1 MHEVSQ
7 ILYFIDVM
15 GSCSIREITQL
26 DATTAMSSPPLDLCL
41 ASGAELSGAYA
52 GGILSPVD
60 ATRACLDRADA
71 INPALKAFA
80 VIDHEGALAAAHQ
93 SERRWAAGQALSP
106 IDGLPVTIK
115 DIVHCHGLDVR
126 YGSRTAPDV
135 SALPDAPVVERL
147 RAAGA
152 VILGLTTT
160 PEFGWKAVTDSAR
173 HGITRNPWNQ
183 DLTPGGSSG
192 GAAVAAAMGAG
203 VLHLG
208 TDGGGSIRI
217 PAAFC
222 GIAGLKPSFGRVPAY
237 PASAFG
243 TVAHIGP
250 MARTVSDLALML
262 NAMSGR
268 DLRDWAQGPIAMP
281 PVKLQSLNW
290 AGVRIGHWAHPPVGQ
305 VDADVA
311 ALVQAVL
318 SDLELAGAIIEPL
331 DLPDQ
336 DDLPEM
342 FRRHWFVGAAN
353 RLDAVAPADRHL
365 LDPGFL
371 AIAAKG
377 QSYTAVERMQAEIAR
392 ARYGAR
398 MDQVLTQF
406 DFILSPTVAIPP
418 FAAGVEMPPGCGF
431 ENWTDWAGFSY
442 PINLSQQPA
451 CSVPCGFTKGGL
463 PAGLQIIGPR
473 GADEA
478 VLSAAL
484 TYEQMFPA
492 RFLTRAS
499 QLPGGVL

>member
-1 MHEVSQ
+1 MHHS
-7 ILYFIDVM
+7 
-15 GSCSIREITQL
+15 GSLFRNAETL
-26 DATTAMSSPPLDLCL
+26 MSLAPQDLCL
-41 ASGAELSGAYA
+41 ASGTELSGAYA
-52 GGILSPVD
+52 GGVVSPVD
-60 ATRACLDRADA
+60 VTRACLDRAEE
-71 INPALKAFA
+71 INPALNAFV
-80 VIDHEGALAAAHQ
+80 VIDHEGALDAAAK
-93 SERRWAAGQALSP
+93 SEQRWAKGQALSP
-106 IDGLPVTIK
+106 IDGLPVSIK

-126 YGSRTAPDV
+126 YGSLTTADV
-135 SALPDAPVVERL
+135 SALPDSPVVDRL

-173 HGITRNPWNQ
+173 FGVTRNPWSP
-183 DLTPGGSSG
+183 DMTPGGSSG

-222 GIAGLKPSFGRVPAY
+222 GIAGLKPSFGRVPAH

-250 MARTVSDLALML
+250 MARTVGDLVLML

-268 DLRDWAQGPIAMP
+268 DLRDWTQGPMP
-281 PVKLQSLNW
+281 LQPVAPRPINW
-290 AGVRIGHWAHPPVGQ
+290 SGVRIGHWWRPPFGTVDPE
-305 VDADVA
+305 VDA
-311 ALVQAVL
+311 LVRAVL
-318 SDLELAGAIIEPL
+318 SDLALAGACIEPL

-353 RLDAVAPADRHL
+353 RFEAVATADRPM
-365 LDPGFL
+365 LDPGF
-371 AIAAKG
+371 AATAERG
-377 QSYTAVERMQAEIAR
+377 RSYSAVERMQAEVAR
-392 ARYGAR
+392 AGYGAR
-398 MDQVLTQF
+398 MDQQLAQF

-418 FAAGVEMPPGCGF
+418 FAAGCDVPPGSGF
-431 ENWTDWAGFSY
+431 ESWTDWAGFSY

-451 CSVPCGFTKGGL
+451 CTVPCGFTQTGL
-463 PAGLQIIGPR
+463 PVGLQIIGPR

-478 VLSAAL
+478 VLAAAL
-484 TYEQMFPA
+484 TYEQMFPE

-499 QLPGGVL
+499 QLPKGVV

>member
-1 MHEVSQ
+1 MFPALQ
-7 ILYFIDVM
+7 
-15 GSCSIREITQL
+15 
-26 DATTAMSSPPLDLCL
+26 DLCL
-41 ASGAELSGAYA
+41 ASGAELIGAYA
-52 GGILSPVD
+52 GGVASPVD
-60 ATRACLDRADA
+60 VTRACLDRAEK
-71 INPALKAFA
+71 INPALNAFA
-80 VIDHEGALAAAHQ
+80 IIDHAGAMAAAAM
-93 SERRWAAGQALSP
+93 SEGRWKTGQALSP

-126 YGSRTAPDV
+126 YGSKTTADV
-135 SALPDAPVVERL
+135 SALPDSPVVERL

-160 PEFGWKAVTDSAR
+160 PEFGWKAVTDSIR
-173 HGITRNPWNQ
+173 HGVTRNPWNPGM
-183 DLTPGGSSG
+183 TPGGSSG

-217 PAAFC
+217 PASFC

-250 MARTVSDLALML
+250 MARSVGDLALML

-268 DLRDWAQGPIAMP
+268 DLRDWTQGAFAMP
-281 PVKLQSLNW
+281 PVNPRAMNW
-290 AGVRIGHWAHPPVGQ
+290 AGVRIGHWARPPVGT
-305 VDADVA
+305 VDAEVA
-311 ALVQAVL
+311 ALISAVL
-318 SDLELAGAIIEPL
+318 SDLALAGAIIEPV

-353 RLDAVAPADRHL
+353 RLDAVAKADRPL
-365 LDPGFL
+365 LDPGFV
-371 AIAAKG
+371 A
-377 QSYTAVERMQAEIAR
+377 TAEHGARYSAVDRMQAEVAR
-392 ARYGAR
+392 ARYGAQ
-398 MDQVLTQF
+398 MDQLLAQF

-418 FAAGVEMPPGCGF
+418 FAAGHDVPPGSGL
-431 ENWTDWAGFSY
+431 ESWTDWAGFSY

-451 CSVPCGFTKGGL
+451 CSVPCGFTQSGL
-463 PAGLQIIGPR
+463 PVGLQIIGPR

-484 TYEQMFPA
+484 IYEQMFPE

-499 QLPGGVL
+499 QLPDGVL

>member
-1 MHEVSQ
+1 M
-7 ILYFIDVM
+7 
-15 GSCSIREITQL
+15 SIALE
-26 DATTAMSSPPLDLCL
+26 DLCL
-41 ASGAELSGAYA
+41 ATGTELTGAYA
-52 GGILSPVD
+52 RGVVSPVD
-60 ATRACLDRADA
+60 ATRACLGRSEA
-71 INPALKAFA
+71 INPVLNAFA
-80 VIDHEGALAAAHQ
+80 VIDHQGALAAAIK
-93 SERRWAAGQALSP
+93 SEARWAAGQALSP
-106 IDGLPVTIK
+106 IDGVPVTIK
-115 DIVHCHGLDVR
+115 DIVHCHGLNVR
-126 YGSRTAPDV
+126 YGSQTTTDV
-135 SALPDAPVVERL
+135 SALPDSPVVERM

-152 VILGLTTT
+152 VILGLTAT

-173 HGITRNPWNQ
+173 HGVTRNPWNPEM
-183 DLTPGGSSG
+183 TPGGSSG

-217 PAAFC
+217 PASFC
-222 GIAGLKPSFGRVPAY
+222 GIVGLKPSFGRVPAY

-268 DLRDWAQGPIAMP
+268 DLRDWTQGPAATP
-281 PVKLQSLNW
+281 PVILRPLRW
-290 AGVRIGHWAHPPVGQ
+290 AGVRIGHWARPPVGKVDPE
-305 VDADVA
+305 VDALIRA
-311 ALVQAVL
+311 AL
-318 SDLELAGAIIEPL
+318 SELERAGAIVELL

-353 RLDAVAPADRHL
+353 RFDAVAEADRHL
-365 LDPGFL
+365 LDPGFVATAERGL
-371 AIAAKG
+371 
-377 QSYTAVERMQAEIAR
+377 SYSAVARMQAEVAR
-392 ARYGAR
+392 TRYGAQ
-398 MDQVLTQF
+398 MDQLLARF

-418 FAAGVEMPPGCGF
+418 FAAGCDVPPGSGF
-431 ENWTDWAGFSY
+431 ESWIDWAGFSY
-442 PINLSQQPA
+442 PINLGQQPA
-451 CSVPCGFTKGGL
+451 CSVPCGLTRGGL

-484 TYEQMFPA
+484 TYEQMFPE

>member
-1 MHEVSQ
+1 
-7 ILYFIDVM
+7 
-15 GSCSIREITQL
+15 
-26 DATTAMSSPPLDLCL
+26 MSNLPHDLCL

-52 GGILSPVD
+52 GGVASPVD
-60 ATRACLDRADA
+60 VTRACLARAEA
-71 INPALKAFA
+71 INPALNAFT
-80 VIDHEGALAAAHQ
+80 VIDYDGALAAAAK
-93 SERRWAAGQALSP
+93 SETRWANGKALSP

-126 YGSRTAPDV
+126 YGSKTTADV

-173 HGITRNPWNQ
+173 HGITRNPWNTG
-183 DLTPGGSSG
+183 LTPGGSSG

-217 PAAFC
+217 PASFC

-250 MARTVSDLALML
+250 MARTVGDLALML

-268 DLRDWAQGPIAMP
+268 DLRDWTQGPFEVPSVHPRPM
-281 PVKLQSLNW
+281 NW
-290 AGVRIGHWAHPPVGQ
+290 SGVRIGHWVRPPVSAVDPE
-305 VDADVA
+305 VDA
-311 ALVQAVL
+311 LIRGVL
-318 SDLELAGAIIEPL
+318 SDLALAGAVIEPVA
-331 DLPDQ
+331 LPDQ

-353 RLDAVAPADRHL
+353 RLAAVAKADQHL
-365 LDPGFL
+365 LDPGFV
-371 AIAAKG
+371 ATAERGRAY
-377 QSYTAVERMQAEIAR
+377 SAVERMQAEGAR
-392 ARYGAR
+392 TRYGAQ
-398 MDQVLTQF
+398 MDQVLAQF

-418 FAAGVEMPPGCGF
+418 FAAGCDVPPGSGL
-431 ENWTDWAGFSY
+431 ESWTDWAGFSY

-451 CSVPCGFTKGGL
+451 CSVPCGFTQAGL
-463 PAGLQIIGPR
+463 PVGLQIIGPR

-478 VLSAAL
+478 VLCAAL
-484 TYEQMFPA
+484 TYEQMFPD
-492 RFLTRAS
+492 RFLTRPS
-499 QLPGGVL
+499 QLPDGVL